1 MPAIA
6 QVSAWAAH
14 EQGNYNYTSKWRRS
28 SLVKLHPKDRQ
39 HWGWGSLV
47 MVWINYNAKNKES
60 KSDMVANE
68 QTNATYIAAQRKASS
83 SHSVAKLHPHCSV
96 VATQA

>member
-1 MPAIA
+1 
-6 QVSAWAAH
+6 
-14 EQGNYNYTSKWRRS
+14 
-28 SLVKLHPKDRQ
+28 
-39 HWGWGSLV
+39 
-47 MVWINYNAKNKES
+47 
-60 KSDMVANE
+60 MVANE